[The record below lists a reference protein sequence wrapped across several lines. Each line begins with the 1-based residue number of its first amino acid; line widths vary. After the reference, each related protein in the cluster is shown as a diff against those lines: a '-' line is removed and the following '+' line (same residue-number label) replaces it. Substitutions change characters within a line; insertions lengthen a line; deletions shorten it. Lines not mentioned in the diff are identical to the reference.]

1 MAPLIV
7 AEIVIEKDMKRKR
20 MASKDEMDLEVEERI
35 ITKKSGN
42 LDSKEPSIHQFTAQS
57 HVGEESPDEDY
68 KSCNDDDEDDK

>member
-35 ITKKSGN
+35 TIDFGRSQ
-42 LDSKEPSIHQFTAQS
+42 EPVS
-57 HVGEESPDEDY
+57 ESVFGPAT
-68 KSCNDDDEDDK
+68 